1 MFFSLYRG
9 AWWKDSDNGSQT
21 GGGNN
26 SGQNHSDMVAFFK
39 GKIMFMI
46 TFKEQILCI
55 FTSLVSKGHM

>member
-1 MFFSLYRG
+1 MV
-9 AWWKDSDNGSQT
+9 AKW
-21 GGGNN
+21 GGGGGGGNNN

-46 TFKEQILCI
+46 TFKEQIACI

>member
-1 MFFSLYRG
+1 MV
-9 AWWKDSDNGSQT
+9 AKW
-21 GGGNN
+21 GGGGGDNN

-46 TFKEQILCI
+46 TFKEQIACI